1 MKRLELVI
9 VQFDEAK
16 RLIEVGRIPQLRLA
30 HILIDSAVELIMHRM
45 VATELDREQFAFDQL
60 NNARRHQA
68 LRTSKPQYRKFLGGP
83 SDEQLSAEV
92 KELEKNVTSKNRRKK
107 IDHSF
112 GEKVSF
118 LVERQKLPG
127 DLAAVLNKLHEYRNE
142 TYHRDQHRFEVLQ
155 PAVLIYFDA
164 ACTVLDNYEVGAV
177 TISES
182 PGPELARF
190 GGSLFELPHRAAQQL
205 RKEAGLDFATVR
217 EALVDH
223 LRERLENLVANLEDV
238 EANLQGEVIAGD
250 AIRVMQLDDED
261 IEAIFNHDVL
271 RARVYPVTTSDVKS
285 WMVRATAMESMR
297 DKHALFAEFAALED
311 AFESLER
318 KVIDAVCKIE
328 EAAEEWGI

>member
-30 HILIDSAVELIMHRM
+30 YILIDSAVELIMHRM
-45 VATELDREQFAFDQL
+45 ITTELDHEQFTFDQL

-68 LRTSKPQYRKFLGGP
+68 LRKSQPQYREFLGGP
-83 SDEQLSAEV
+83 SDEQLSAEI
-92 KELEKNVTSKNRRKK
+92 KELETNVTSSSRRKK
-107 IDHSF
+107 INHSF

-155 PAVLIYFDA
+155 PAVLFYFDV
-164 ACTVLDNYEVGAV
+164 ACTVLDHYEVGGV
-177 TISES
+177 SVS
-182 PGPELARF
+182 GPPGPELARF

-205 RKEAGLDFATVR
+205 RKEVGLDFARVR
-217 EALVDH
+217 EALVGH
-223 LRERLENLVANLEDV
+223 LRERLENLVTDLEYV
-238 EANLQGEVIAGD
+238 EANLQGEVMAGD
-250 AIRVMQLDDED
+250 AIRVMQIDDDD
-261 IEAIFNHDVL
+261 IEAIFNNDIL
-271 RARVYPVTTSDVKS
+271 RTRVYPLTMSDVES
-285 WMVRATAMESMR
+285 WVVRATAMESMQ

-318 KVIDAVCKIE
+318 KVIDAACKIG
-328 EAAEEWGI
+328 EAAEEW